1 MLSIHRLKDGG
12 LRIALN
18 PDFAA
23 TLQEL
28 PERLRRVLARSDF
41 TDRVTRRLFPRA
53 YQEEEEEKEAEYRKL
68 LGDDLLKHKLESVKA
83 FERTLKN
90 WEESRRKIR
99 LDIGADDFELW
110 LGFVN
115 DMRIVLGT
123 ELDIRDDSWEHDFD
137 PSHPQAEDVA
147 LLHCLGWL
155 QESLLKA

>member
-18 PDFAA
+18 PDFAS

-28 PERLRRVLARSDF
+28 PERLRRVLVRSDF
-41 TDRVTRRLFPRA
+41 ADRVTRRLFPRA

-83 FERTLKN
+83 FEHTLKS
-90 WEESRRKIR
+90 WEEVRGEVH
-99 LDIGADDFELW
+99 LNLAADDFELW

-123 ELDIRDDSWEHDFD
+123 ELDIQDDSWERDFD
-137 PSHPQAEDVA
+137 PSHPQAEDMA

-155 QESLLKA
+155 EELLLEA